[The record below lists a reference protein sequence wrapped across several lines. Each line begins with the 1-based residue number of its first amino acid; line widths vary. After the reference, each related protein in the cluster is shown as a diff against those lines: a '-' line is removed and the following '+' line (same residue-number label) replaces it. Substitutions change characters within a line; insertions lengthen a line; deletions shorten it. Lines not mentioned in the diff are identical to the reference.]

1 MTNFVALTID
11 TNCYIIINA
20 RAGEIM
26 YKDKIILTPKEILEK
41 EFKIDARGYRM
52 QEVDKFLDVVIGD
65 YNELFGTIDRLE
77 DEKEQLLNDI
87 MRLKQE
93 IRTIKTNLEVAK
105 GKGEREVTNVDIIR
119 RISQLEKY
127 VYGVKNNIDE

>member
-1 MTNFVALTID
+1 
-11 TNCYIIINA
+11 
-20 RAGEIM
+20 M

-52 QEVDKFLDVVIGD
+52 QEVDKFLDIIMGD
-65 YNELFGTIDRLE
+65 YNELFNIIDQLE

-105 GKGEREVTNVDIIR
+105 GKGEKEVTNVDIIR

-127 VYGVKNNIDE
+127 VYGIKNHDEE

>member
-1 MTNFVALTID
+1 MI
-11 TNCYIIINA
+11 CYIIINA

>member
-1 MTNFVALTID
+1 MFLS
-11 TNCYIIINA
+11 IIINA

-52 QEVDKFLDVVIGD
+52 QEVDKFLDLIIGD
-65 YNELFGTIDRLE
+65 YNEFISTIDRLE
-77 DEKEQLLNDI
+77 EEKEQLLNDI

-93 IRTIKTNLEVAK
+93 IRNVKTNLEVVK
-105 GKGEREVTNVDIIR
+105 GKGEREVTNVDIMR

-127 VYGVKNNIDE
+127 VYGIKNDE

>member
-1 MTNFVALTID
+1 MYQTQLTNYNFLS
-11 TNCYIIINA
+11 IIINA
-20 RAGEIM
+20 RVGEIM

-52 QEVDKFLDVVIGD
+52 QEVDKFLDLIIGD
-65 YNELFGTIDRLE
+65 YNEFISTIDRLE
-77 DEKEQLLNDI
+77 EEKEQLLNDI

-93 IRTIKTNLEVAK
+93 IRNIKTNLDVVK
-105 GKGEREVTNVDIIR
+105 GKGEREITNVDIMR

-127 VYGVKNNIDE
+127 VYGIKNDE

>member
-1 MTNFVALTID
+1 MI
-11 TNCYIIINA
+11 CYIIINA

-65 YNELFGTIDRLE
+65 YNELFSTIDRLE

>member
-1 MTNFVALTID
+1 MFLS
-11 TNCYIIINA
+11 IIIIA
-20 RAGEIM
+20 KAGEIM
-26 YKDKIILTPKEILEK
+26 YKDKVILTPKEILEK

-65 YNELFGTIDRLE
+65 YNEFISTIDRLE

-93 IRTIKTNLEVAK
+93 IRTIKTNLEVVK
-105 GKGEREVTNVDIIR
+105 GKGEREITNVDIMR

-127 VYGVKNNIDE
+127 VYGIKNDE

>member
-1 MTNFVALTID
+1 
-11 TNCYIIINA
+11 
-20 RAGEIM
+20 M

-65 YNELFGTIDRLE
+65 YNELFSTIDRLE

-127 VYGVKNNIDE
+127 VYGVKNNMDE